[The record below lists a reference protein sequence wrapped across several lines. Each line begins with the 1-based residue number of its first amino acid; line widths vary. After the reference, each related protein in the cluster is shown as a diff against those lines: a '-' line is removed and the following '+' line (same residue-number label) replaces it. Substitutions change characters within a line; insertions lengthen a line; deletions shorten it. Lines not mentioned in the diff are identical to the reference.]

1 MKNAK
6 PTPPPSTPPAPKATV
21 ADRVREMVA
30 RFGHRRVADVSGVS
44 HETVRRITTLGHMPP
59 VRVVAALCSELGVN
73 GDWLL
78 LGEGPKFSANVT
90 RKALREASPA
100 EILAALT
107 DQCGARIDQLTIVE
121 RAAVLAEQSGM
132 SAGEIQAL
140 LLHVSQ
146 IGETLRNIAAAAR
159 REPAPALP
167 QRLHARRLDTGLI
180 GAEEARERDPDASGP
195 ERPGADVRLPSPAS
209 PTARAI

>member
-1 MKNAK
+1 MKNSK
-6 PTPPPSTPPAPKATV
+6 PPTPAASQPGPPPAPSATV

-30 RFGHRRVADVSGVS
+30 RFGHRRVADASGVS
-44 HETVRRITTLGHMPP
+44 HETVRRITSLGHAPP
-59 VRVVAALCSELGVN
+59 VRVVTALCAELGVN

-78 LGEGPKFSANVT
+78 LGEGPRFSVNVA

-107 DQCGARIDQLTIVE
+107 DQCGARIDELSIVE
-121 RAAVLAEQSGM
+121 RAALLADRSGM

-146 IGETLRNIAAAAR
+146 IGATLRNIAAAAR
-159 REPAPALP
+159 QPAPPPAPAAP
-167 QRLHARRLDTGLI
+167 NTHAAAKPAAARHHSQDAEGTG
-180 GAEEARERDPDASGP
+180 GTAT
-195 ERPGADVRLPSPAS
+195 PAS
-209 PTARAI
+209 SQAIESFT

>member
-1 MKNAK
+1 MKNTK
-6 PTPPPSTPPAPKATV
+6 PPAPIPPQPPRATV

-30 RFGHRRVADVSGVS
+30 RFGHRRVADASGVS
-44 HETVRRITTLGHMPP
+44 HETVRRITSLGHAPP
-59 VRVVAALCSELGVN
+59 VRVVTALCAELGVN

-78 LGEGPKFSANVT
+78 LGEGPRFSVNVA

-107 DQCGARIDQLTIVE
+107 DQCGARIDELSIVE
-121 RAAVLAEQSGM
+121 RAALLADRSGM

-146 IGETLRNIAAAAR
+146 IGATLRNIAAAAR
-159 REPAPALP
+159 QPAVPPTALPAAPAAAPALP
-167 QRLHARRLDTGLI
+167 HAKGAARHHSQDAEGTGGKASSPSVQPIESLI
-180 GAEEARERDPDASGP
+180 
-195 ERPGADVRLPSPAS
+195 
-209 PTARAI
+209 